1 MAANRHGNQDDTI
14 YSNNRFVGANTLIII
29 FGNST
34 DDLKTKRRRFFT
46 G

>member
-1 MAANRHGNQDDTI
+1 MAADRHGNQDDTI
-14 YSNNRFVGANTLIII
+14 YSNNRFVGETHLIII

-34 DDLKTKRRRFFT
+34 DNLKSKRRRFFP